1 MTRLITATRCFP
13 FHLNIL
19 RSLIHIQRHTSTYIP
34 LLAYLLP
41 VITPALSPS
50 SRPKSSTLRPLDLET
65 HIRAP
70 AQYHRTRIYLMS
82 VLEEATFLLAEWLS
96 TQSVQGS
103 IALPEIVVPLQV
115 VLKRALK
122 KASGGREAAVVKGLV
137 ERVEEAVQWVEGRR
151 RGVKF
156 GPKMLDEVRA
166 WERRVREE
174 LDEAPMV
181 KYVKMQRKI
190 REKRRKLV
198 EKVC

>member
-1 MTRLITATRCFP
+1 
-13 FHLNIL
+13 
-19 RSLIHIQRHTSTYIP
+19 
-34 LLAYLLP
+34 
-41 VITPALSPS
+41 
-50 SRPKSSTLRPLDLET
+50 
-65 HIRAP
+65 
-70 AQYHRTRIYLMS
+70 MS

-174 LDEAPMV
+174 LDEAPIV